1 VEVAANTSLESK
13 RKIFKRHSG
22 GASRQSYQHYRR
34 VVADASLLL
43 LQREVIFQQVC
54 SRFIFVVVVAANA
67 SHGKEG
73 IKAIEF
79 I

>member
-1 VEVAANTSLESK
+1 LKVNGRYSNAIQAVHQGITTSIIVELWRT
-13 RKIFKRHSG
+13 RRFCF
-22 GASRQSYQHYRR
+22 YRE
-34 VVADASLLL
+34 
-43 LQREVIFQQVC
+43 REVIFQQVC